1 MKEWYLNQEM
11 KENKYYDIMEEP
23 KVDINEKD
31 FLENAEKEKKELE
44 ECYREALRQTNVRK
58 NKWKVYQVG
67 EQEDVVKNTIEPRKR
82 KKGKMEEEAKKAERD
97 LEKKLEILKKYNK
110 KETKS
115 VKKIFIAL
123 FLLGALGYIVNF
135 LMGFF

>member
-1 MKEWYLNQEM
+1 MKEWYLNQE
-11 KENKYYDIMEEP
+11 
-23 KVDINEKD
+23 
-31 FLENAEKEKKELE
+31 
-44 ECYREALRQTNVRK
+44 RK

-67 EQEDVVKNTIEPRKR
+67 ELEDVVKNTIEPRKR
-82 KKGKMEEEAKKAERD
+82 KKGKMEEEDKKAERD
-97 LEKKLEILKKYNK
+97 LEILKKYHK

-115 VKKIFIAL
+115 VKKIFITL